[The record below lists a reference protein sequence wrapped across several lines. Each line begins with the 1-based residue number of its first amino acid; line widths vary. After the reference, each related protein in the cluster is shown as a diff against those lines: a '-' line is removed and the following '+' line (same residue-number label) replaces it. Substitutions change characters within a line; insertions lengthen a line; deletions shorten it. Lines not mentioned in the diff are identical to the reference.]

1 MLGVFSDKAKIA
13 LADGL
18 IKYVNEQRGY
28 TGISDRVEDGVRE
41 VHIDFESLE
50 EFLVPGQAV
59 CDAIG
64 AACAADDV
72 KFGVD

>member
-1 MLGVFSDKAKIA
+1 MLEFSDKAKIA

-18 IKYVNEQRGY
+18 IKYIREQRGY
-28 TGISDRVEDGVRE
+28 TGISDHVEDGVRE

-50 EFLVPGQAV
+50 EYLVPGSAV

>member
-1 MLGVFSDKAKIA
+1 MLEFSEKGKIA

-18 IKYVNEQRGY
+18 IKYINRQKGY

-41 VHIDFESLE
+41 VHIDYEGLE
-50 EFLVPGQAV
+50 EFLCPGQAV
-59 CDAIG
+59 CDAISS
-64 AACAADDV
+64 ACEADDV

>member
-1 MLGVFSDKAKIA
+1 MIGSFSDKAKIA

-18 IKYVNEQRGY
+18 IKYINEQRGY

-64 AACAADDV
+64 AACESDNV
-72 KFGVD
+72 KFAVN

>member
-1 MLGVFSDKAKIA
+1 MLGIFSDKAKIA

-18 IKYVNEQRGY
+18 IKYINEQRCY

-64 AACAADDV
+64 AACEADDV
-72 KFGVD
+72 KFAVN

>member
-1 MLGVFSDKAKIA
+1 MIEFTDKAKIA
-13 LADGL
+13 MADGL
-18 IKYVNEQRGY
+18 IKYINEQIGY

-41 VHIDFESLE
+41 VHIDFENME

-64 AACAADDV
+64 AACEADDV

>member
-28 TGISDRVEDGVRE
+28 AGISDRVEDGVRE
-41 VHIDFESLE
+41 VHIDFEDVE
-50 EFLVPGQAV
+50 EYLVPGKAV
-59 CDAIG
+59 CKAIG

-72 KFGVD
+72 DFAVD